1 MEQNTLDTLIA
12 KARAARDWFDPVVEG
27 FKDAYGEGREDYGI
41 ANRSGREKGRK
52 DPSGARISTTAGTNP
67 FSFRIREATGL
78 ADPNQV
84 EARRE
89 MGMDL
94 RGGRRHKTGQF
105 LGTIGN
111 DLTQDH
117 TRSFW
122 WLINAP
128 QATAN
133 ILNEIA
139 LKRANP
145 ELFGAKLATTG
156 RYPEGIPVMPRDPK
170 DPEKMQMN
178 SDELEERYE
187 TLVNSGLI
195 DPVSGN
201 TRKGVG
207 VTKGKYTRRTYNPG
221 DVAALGIAPGAAINF
236 GMGLMTP
243 FGGSEGYEAAV
254 PSAEDPTKTDNVL
267 AEIAMKYFLGRT
279 GNLLPYE
286 EFRKVRPDV
295 SKGEYNA
302 YKAFKWDK
310 EFDMDLSDGDFTL
323 PAGILKGTMD
333 GIHGPEVQFLGRSLP
348 LTTAMIPYAGAVA
361 GTVSGIRT
369 QTPIKSGLRR
379 GFGGLVAGQALG
391 HSLEALRRNRNMET
405 SLPVTSPLDPE
416 ATSIG
421 L

>member
-1 MEQNTLDTLIA
+1 MEQNSLDKLIA
-12 KARAARDWFDPVVEG
+12 KTKAAREWLRPAIDA
-27 FKDAYGEGREDYGI
+27 FKDAYGEGREDYGM
-41 ANRSGREKGRK
+41 ANRYGRERSNK
-52 DPSGARISTTAGTNP
+52 DPSGARISTTVATNP
-67 FSFRIREATGL
+67 MSFRTREAMGW
-78 ADPNQV
+78 ADPSQV
-84 EARRE
+84 EVRNE
-89 MGMDL
+89 MGMGL
-94 RGGRRHKTGQF
+94 KSGRRERVGQI
-105 LGTIGN
+105 LGTLGN

-133 ILNEIA
+133 ILNEVA
-139 LKRANP
+139 FKRANP
-145 ELFGAKLATTG
+145 DLFRVKPAKTG
-156 RYPEGIPVMPRDPK
+156 RDPDGIPVIEFDPQTGLPRK
-170 DPEKMQMN
+170 D
-178 SDELEERYE
+178 SAELEERYGRA
-187 TLVNSGLI
+187 VAAGLI

-201 TRKGVG
+201 PRKGVSIAR
-207 VTKGKYTRRTYNPG
+207 GKYNRRLYNPG

-267 AEIAMKYFLGRT
+267 AEVAMKYFLGRT

-286 EFRKVRPDV
+286 EFKKVRPDV
-295 SKGEYNA
+295 SRGEYNA

-310 EFDMDLSDGDFTL
+310 DTDLDLSDGDFTL

-361 GTVSGIRT
+361 GTVSGVRT

-379 GFGGLVAGQALG
+379 GLGGLVAGQALG

-405 SLPVTSPLDPE
+405 SLPVTTPLDPE
-416 ATSIG
+416 STSMG

>member
-1 MEQNTLDTLIA
+1 MSNRL
-12 KARAARDWFDPVVEG
+12 
-27 FKDAYGEGREDYGI
+27 GRTK
-41 ANRSGREKGRK
+41 SKK
-52 DPSGARISTTAGTNP
+52 DPSGARISTTTGTNP
-67 FSFRIREATGL
+67 MSFRFRELLGW

-94 RGGRRHKTGQF
+94 RGGRRYKAGQF

-117 TRSFW
+117 TRSLW

-133 ILNEIA
+133 ILNEVA
-139 LKRANP
+139 LKKANP
-145 ELFGAKLATTG
+145 KLFEAKTATTG
-156 RYPEGIPVMPRDPK
+156 RYPEGIPVMPRDP
-170 DPEKMQMN
+170 DSPEKMLMN
-178 SDELEERYE
+178 SDELEERYG
-187 TLVNSGLI
+187 TLVNAGLI
-195 DPVSGN
+195 DPASGN
-201 TRKGVG
+201 TRKGVDVRG
-207 VTKGKYTRRTYNPG
+207 GKYIRRTYNPG

-243 FGGSEGYEAAV
+243 FGGAQGYEAAV

-267 AEIAMKYFLGRT
+267 AEVAMKYFLGRT
-279 GNLLPYE
+279 GNLLPYD
-286 EFRKVRPDV
+286 EFKKVRPDV

-323 PAGILKGTMD
+323 PAGILKGTLD

-369 QTPIKSGLRR
+369 QTPIRSGLRR

-391 HSLEALRRNRNMET
+391 HSLEALRRNRNIET
-405 SLPVTSPLDPE
+405 SLPVTAPLDPE
-416 ATSIG
+416 STSIG